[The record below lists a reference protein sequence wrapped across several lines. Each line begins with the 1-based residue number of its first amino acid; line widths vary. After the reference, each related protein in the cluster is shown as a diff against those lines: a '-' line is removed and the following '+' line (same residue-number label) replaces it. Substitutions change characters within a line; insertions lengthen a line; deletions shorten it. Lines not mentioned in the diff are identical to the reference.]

1 LPKSA
6 NRPHHRV
13 VTSNPFDDPSQAD
26 KFADRVEQMVPANRV
41 IHQLTSV
48 LLDEHAPPDAN
59 VLILG
64 GGGGLETRAL
74 AERHP
79 GWTFDVVDPAA
90 AMLDLAQRTLG
101 PLVSR
106 VRLHEGY
113 IDDAPA
119 GPFAAATSLLTL
131 HFLAADERL
140 RTATE
145 VRRRLAPGAP
155 FVAVHLSFP
164 QDTPDERETWIRRH
178 VTNLVA
184 SGVDPADAESIR
196 AAVAADVPALSPEQD
211 RRILQDA
218 GFTDVTEFFAAFTI
232 RGWVGYA

>member
-1 LPKSA
+1 
-6 NRPHHRV
+6 V

-26 KFADRVEQMVPANRV
+26 KFADRVEQMVPANRLM
-41 IHQLTSV
+41 HQLTSV

-90 AMLDLAQRTLG
+90 AMLDLAKRTLG
-101 PLVSR
+101 PLLSR
-106 VRLHEGY
+106 VQLHEGY

-119 GPFAAATSLLTL
+119 GPFSAATSLLTL
-131 HFLAADERL
+131 HFLDADERL
-140 RTATE
+140 RTARE
-145 VRRRLAPGAP
+145 VRRRLDPGAP
-155 FVAVHLSFP
+155 FVAMHLSFP
-164 QDTPDERETWIRRH
+164 QDTDDERERWISRH

-184 SGVDPADAESIR
+184 SGVDRADAESIR
-196 AAVAADVPALSPEQD
+196 TAVATDVPALSPEQD

-218 GFTDVTEFFAAFTI
+218 GFTDVTEFFSAFTI